1 MQAIGVWDGVCP
13 EPVCFQVVGVV
24 GIRGGISLMVVLYA
38 YGGIRKWLYLRVES
52 LGQVNG
58 ATLHE
63 LAP

>member
-1 MQAIGVWDGVCP
+1 
-13 EPVCFQVVGVV
+13 
-24 GIRGGISLMVVLYA
+24 MVVLYA
-38 YGGIRKWLYLRVES
+38 YGGIRKWLHLRVES